1 MAEFQRV
8 ALVTGGNRGI
18 GLEVCR
24 QLSQERHKVIL
35 TSREG
40 LSGKAAA
47 DKLQAE
53 GLDIV
58 YFPLDVTKNESIKRA
73 AEYVNGTFGRL
84 DVLINNAGVLL
95 EGATQTSLEI
105 PLDILRTTMETNV
118 YGPYRL
124 CQAMIPIM
132 RRNRYGR
139 IVNVSSELGQL
150 ADMSGTHAAYR
161 ISKAALNAM
170 TRVLAAE
177 FKNDN
182 ILVNA
187 VSPGWVKTR
196 MGGPQAPRS
205 VAEAAAGIVWAAT
218 LPSDGP
224 TGGFFRDRQPI
235 PW

>member
-1 MAEFQRV
+1 MVESQRV

-24 QLSQERHKVIL
+24 QLSRERLKVIL

-53 GLDIV
+53 GLDV
-58 YFPLDVTKNESIKRA
+58 SYFPLDVTKVESIKRI
-73 AEYVNGTFGRL
+73 AEYVNGSFGRL
-84 DVLINNAGVLL
+84 DVLVNNAGVLM

-105 PLDILRTTMETNV
+105 SLDILRTTMETNV

-124 CQAMIPIM
+124 CQALIPIM

-139 IVNVSSELGQL
+139 IVNVSSEMASL
-150 ADMSGTHAAYR
+150 AGMGGTHAAYR
-161 ISKAALNAM
+161 ASKTALNAV

-205 VAEAAAGIVWAAT
+205 VAEGAAGIVWAAT
-218 LPSDGP
+218 LPNDGP
-224 TGGFFRDRQPI
+224 TGGFFQDKQPI